1 MNRRKVTFAAIVG
14 SFLLGLAGRFTTE
27 RQLARG

>member
-1 MNRRKVTFAAIVG
+1 MNRQKATFAAIFG
-14 SFLLGLAGRFTTE
+14 SVLLGLAGRFTTE